1 MINFLKWATSSPVR
15 IILILQL
22 SYILFPLLQSSFF
35 ALIAVKNHTKNLLN
49 YAGIT
54 IILSILIASAMGINV
69 IFTFVYVMFSLSL
82 GLLYGTLLKNKI
94 SFIFTFQ
101 ILTII
106 SYSILLI
113 ISLMF
118 VVPYSFID
126 QVLIQLSPALESSN
140 VDISIMRGVMYEYFY
155 SSIVWL
161 LYIYAFITLILS
173 YAWCSH
179 FHTLRP
185 LFDEFTNLRL
195 GQFLGI
201 ATIVIYA
208 LSFLFDLSIINQ
220 LAMLCLTA
228 LFIAGLSFIHFL
240 LIKFSI
246 PRQVLFLFYLMFF
259 IPISSNFLSLILV
272 IIGIMDIFLNLR
284 KFNFIGSK

>member
-1 MINFLKWATSSPVR
+1 VINFLKWATSSPVR
-15 IILILQL
+15 IILVLQL

-54 IILSILIASAMGINV
+54 IILSILIASVMGINV
-69 IFTFVYVMFSLSL
+69 IFTFVYVLFSLSL
-82 GLLYGTLLKNKI
+82 GLLYGTLLKYKI
-94 SFIFTFQ
+94 SFIYIFQ
-101 ILTII
+101 ILTIL

-126 QVLIQLSPALESSN
+126 QVLIQLSPAFESSN
-140 VDISIMRGVMYEYFY
+140 VDISIMREVMYEYFY

-161 LYIYAFITLILS
+161 LYIYAFVTLILS

-179 FHTLRP
+179 FHNLRP

-201 ATIVIYA
+201 ATIAIYA
-208 LSFLFDLSIINQ
+208 LSFFFDLSIINQ

-240 LIKFSI
+240 FIKFSI
-246 PRQVLFLFYLMFF
+246 PRQALFLFYLMFF

-272 IIGIMDIFLNLR
+272 IIGIMDVFLNLR

>member
-1 MINFLKWATSSPVR
+1 VINFLKWATSSPVR

-54 IILSILIASAMGINV
+54 IMLSILVASFMGINV
-69 IFTFVYVMFSLSL
+69 IFTSVYVLFSLSL
-82 GLLYGTLLKNKI
+82 GLLYGTLLRNKI
-94 SFIFTFQ
+94 SFILIFQ
-101 ILTII
+101 LLTII
-106 SYSILLI
+106 SYSILFI
-113 ISLMF
+113 ISLIF
-118 VVPYSFID
+118 VVPYGFID
-126 QVLIQLSPALESSN
+126 QVLMQLSPAFESSN
-140 VDISIMRGVMYEYFY
+140 VDISTMREVMYEYFY

-161 LYIYAFITLILS
+161 LYIYAFVTLLLS

-179 FHTLRP
+179 FQTLRP
-185 LFDEFTNLRL
+185 
-195 GQFLGI
+195 
-201 ATIVIYA
+201 
-208 LSFLFDLSIINQ
+208 LFDLSIINQ

-228 LFIAGLSFIHFL
+228 LFFAGLSFIHFL
-240 LIKFSI
+240 LVKFSI
-246 PRQVLFLFYLMFF
+246 PRQALFLFYLMFF
-259 IPISSNFLSLILV
+259 IPITSNFLSLILV